1 MAQQVGLP
9 RLSTI
14 TQVLAQPE
22 IAFEA
27 TVKQAMGI
35 DIPPGPQS
43 VLLRL
48 QRDFEAGRSPDI
60 AGVARQFTPP
70 RPEVLIQRLP
80 RVPSIS
86 EIMPSIAETGV
97 TETPATITTSTESE
111 IMVVPGRGREVIE
124 II

>member
-1 MAQQVGLP
+1 M
-9 RLSTI
+9 
-14 TQVLAQPE
+14 LAQPE
-22 IAFEA
+22 IAFET

-43 VLLRL
+43 VLLML
-48 QRDFEAGRSPDI
+48 QRDFETGRAPDI

-70 RPEVLIQRLP
+70 KPEILIQRLP

-86 EIMPSIAETGV
+86 EIIPQATETGV
-97 TETPATITTSTESE
+97 AEIPTTTSTESE
-111 IMVVPGRGREVIE
+111 IVVVPGRSREVLE

>member
-1 MAQQVGLP
+1 M
-9 RLSTI
+9 
-14 TQVLAQPE
+14 LAQPE
-22 IAFEA
+22 IAFET

-43 VLLRL
+43 VLLML
-48 QRDFEAGRSPDI
+48 QRDFEAGRAPDI

-70 RPEVLIQRLP
+70 RPEILIQSLP

-86 EIMPSIAETGV
+86 EIISQATETGV
-97 TETPATITTSTESE
+97 AEIPTTTTESE
-111 IMVVPGRGREVIE
+111 IVVVPGRSREVLE

>member
-1 MAQQVGLP
+1 MAPQVGLP

-14 TQVLAQPE
+14 TQMLSQPE
-22 IAFEA
+22 IAFET

-43 VLLRL
+43 VLLML
-48 QRDFEAGRSPDI
+48 QRDFEAGRAPDI

-70 RPEVLIQRLP
+70 RPEILMQRLP

-86 EIMPSIAETGV
+86 EIIPQATETGV
-97 TETPATITTSTESE
+97 AEIPTTTSTESE
-111 IMVVPGRGREVIE
+111 IVVVPGRSREVLE